1 MVPTPLIDK
10 LRQKLVTRPDEAWEF
25 VMERGRR
32 GVDDTLVAEV
42 HEAFEALYPDGIV
55 VNGALIPNVAKQFK
69 ALGFTIE
76 TLRHSTEGVIRATV
90 QLEGRTF
97 VLYQKEEQLLE
108 VISQYIEQRLTKVRG
123 IARAF
128 YSRALT
134 AFLKK

>member
-1 MVPTPLIDK
+1 MIHTPLIDK
-10 LRQKLVTRPDEAWEF
+10 LKQKNVTRPDEAWEF
-25 VMERGRR
+25 AVERGRR

-42 HEAFEALYPDGIV
+42 HEAFETLYPNGV
-55 VNGALIPNVAKQFK
+55 VVEGALIPNVAKQFK

-128 YSRALT
+128 YSRTLES
-134 AFLKK
+134 FLKK

>member
-1 MVPTPLIDK
+1 MVPTPLIEK
-10 LRQKLVTRPDEAWEF
+10 LKQKLVTRPAEAWEF
-25 VMERGRR
+25 VLERAQR
-32 GVDDTLVAEV
+32 GVDDTLVAETY
-42 HEAFEALYPDGIV
+42 EAFEELYKNDIV

-69 ALGFTIE
+69 ALGYTIE

-90 QLEGRTF
+90 TLEGRTF

-123 IARAF
+123 IARTF
-128 YSRALT
+128 YRRTLD